1 MCVLLSVLGAGSF
14 FSLYGDSSID
24 LWVLNICL
32 CLLLIICTIGPNT
45 DFLVVVM
52 LFMVCCK
59 RSHTEDLDAKVF
71 ESITIEV
78 KRLNKT
84 TNFGLVWRNPKNQ
97 LWIYVTIPE
106 NRL

>member
-1 MCVLLSVLGAGSF
+1 
-14 FSLYGDSSID
+14 
-24 LWVLNICL
+24 
-32 CLLLIICTIGPNT
+32 
-45 DFLVVVM
+45 
-52 LFMVCCK
+52 MVCCK
-59 RSHTEDLDAKVF
+59 RSHTEDLDVKVF

-84 TNFGLVWRNPKNQ
+84 TNFGLIWRNPKNQ